1 MTTEPYRLSG
11 PDYHGAMALHHNS
24 RAFDPSYRPTRSL
37 AQLAAA
43 MPANQFL
50 ADRLAEQRD
59 AKRIAHGKAWV
70 ERLKATLKL

>member
-1 MTTEPYRLSG
+1 MRP
-11 PDYHGAMALHHNS
+11 MALHPNS
-24 RAFDPSYRPTRSL
+24 RAYDPSYRPTRSL

-43 MPANQFL
+43 MPENQFL

-59 AKRIAHGKAWV
+59 AIERRSKRIAQGKAWV